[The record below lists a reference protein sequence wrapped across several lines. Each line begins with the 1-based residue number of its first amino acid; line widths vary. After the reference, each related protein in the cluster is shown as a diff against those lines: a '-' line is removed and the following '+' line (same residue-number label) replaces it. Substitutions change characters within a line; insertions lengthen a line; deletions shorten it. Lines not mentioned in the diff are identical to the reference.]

1 MLMSIAALS
10 LAIQAVATPPA
21 PTPISVE
28 AQNEPRL
35 QTAAQLLKDRQPQ
48 AALDVLTIALA
59 AYDADHAGEKRR
71 LYCGMSLQESILYS
85 GMAAKDKVGA
95 VVLPPGYCTAL
106 YLKGY
111 ALVDLGRIA
120 EAKAIYQQVIALAP
134 LYAQYQTELGQL
146 VRLDKDWPRMLSICE
161 QAGQAAA
168 LAPPDIKPLQQT
180 AALRCQ
186 GYALVEEHKL
196 GDAEKRYR
204 EALRID
210 PNDRKAEGELRYIAQ
225 QRAKR

>member
-1 MLMSIAALS
+1 MSIAVLS
-10 LAIQAVATPPA
+10 LAMQAVAASPPTTPSSA
-21 PTPISVE
+21 E
-28 AQNEPRL
+28 ARNEPRL
-35 QTAAQLLKDRQPQ
+35 RTAAQLLKDGQPQ
-48 AALDVLTIALA
+48 AALDVVTVALA

-71 LYCGMSLQESILYS
+71 LYCGMSPQESILYLA
-85 GMAAKDKVGA
+85 MAAKDKVDA
-95 VVLPPGYCTAL
+95 VALPPGYCTAL

-120 EAKAIYQQVIALAP
+120 EAKATYRQVIALAP
-134 LYAQYQTELGQL
+134 MYAQYQTELGQL
-146 VRLDKDWPRMLSICE
+146 IRLEKDWPRMLSTCE

-168 LAPPDIKPLQQT
+168 LAPPDIKPMQQT

-196 GDAEKRYR
+196 GEAEKRYR

-225 QRAKR
+225 QRAMR